1 MKAWENFNKL
11 AETVTN
17 EIIEGIQNE
26 NLTWEKVWSPKNA
39 PKNYASDRPYLGFN
53 SLWLSW
59 VTISKKFTSPYF
71 LTYKQAKQMGGNVKK
86 EERGTK
92 VVFWKISKFVKGKTT
107 NEEGEHENVFGRKFT
122 PFIWTV
128 FNIDQIEGIDFSIEN
143 TEEERIFSP
152 IETCEAIIS
161 GYRDC
166 PNILYQGAEPYY
178 SPLNDYIN
186 MPEKEA
192 FQGNEQFYSVLF
204 HEICHSTGHESR
216 LGRFSD
222 RPVLVGYQSAE
233 YSKEELVAEMGASFL
248 NAYAGIKEAN
258 FKNSL
263 AYLKGWLKPLKD
275 DPKMLIYAAQKAHQA
290 ANYILGIDYKGE
302 E

>member
-26 NLTWEKVWSPKNA
+26 NLTWEKVWNPRNA

-53 SLWLSW
+53 ALWLAW
-59 VTISKKFTSPYF
+59 VTTSKKFSSPYF
-71 LTYKQAKQMGGNVKK
+71 LTFKQAKQLGGNVKK
-86 EERGTK
+86 NEKGTK

-107 NEEGEHENVFGRKFT
+107 NKEGEDEDVFGRKFT

-128 FNIDQIEGIDFSIEN
+128 FNIDQIEGIDFSIKE
-143 TEEERIFSP
+143 TEERVFSP
-152 IETCEAIIS
+152 IETCESIIS
-161 GYRDC
+161 GYIDC
-166 PNILYQGAEPYY
+166 PNIVYEGDEAYY
-178 SPLNDYIN
+178 SPVNDFIN
-186 MPEKEA
+186 MPEKET
-192 FQGNEQFYSVLF
+192 FKGDEQFYSVLF
-204 HEICHSTGHESR
+204 HEMIHSTGNTSR
-216 LGRFSD
+216 LGRFSE
-222 RPVLVGYQSAE
+222 RPASVGFGSAE
-233 YSKEELVAEMGASFL
+233 YSKEELVAEMGASYL
-248 NAYAGIKEAN
+248 NAFAGIKDAN

-263 AYLKGWLKPLKD
+263 AYMKGWLKPLQD

-290 ANYILGIDYKGE
+290 ANYILGIEQEGE